1 MRPHG
6 LRGEVV
12 VELVTNRPERTRP
25 DVRFI
30 TDRGPLQVTAVRP
43 FDGRWLMRFEGIDD
57 RPAADRLRG
66 VVLRAPALED
76 ADALWVHELVGA
88 TVVRAGDG
96 AEVGRVRAVV
106 ANPASDLLELEDG
119 TLVPVRFVVSAGD
132 GRVEVDPPPGLL
144 EP

>member
-1 MRPHG
+1 
-6 LRGEVV
+6 
-12 VELVTNRPERTRP
+12 
-25 DVRFI
+25 
-30 TDRGPLQVTAVRP
+30 
-43 FDGRWLMRFEGIDD
+43 
-57 RPAADRLRG
+57 

>member
-1 MRPHG
+1 

-12 VELVTNRPERTRP
+12 VALVTNRPERARP
-25 DVRFI
+25 GACFSSDV
-30 TDRGPLQVTAVRP
+30 GPVRVSAARP
-43 FDGRWLMRFEGIDD
+43 FEGRWLMRFEGVDD
-57 RPAADRLRG
+57 REAADRLRG
-66 VVLRAPALED
+66 IVLRAPALCD

-88 TVVRAGDG
+88 TVVRVGDG

-119 TLVPVRFVVSAGD
+119 TLVPVRFVVGAGG
-132 GRVEVDPPPGLL
+132 GRVEVDPPTGLL